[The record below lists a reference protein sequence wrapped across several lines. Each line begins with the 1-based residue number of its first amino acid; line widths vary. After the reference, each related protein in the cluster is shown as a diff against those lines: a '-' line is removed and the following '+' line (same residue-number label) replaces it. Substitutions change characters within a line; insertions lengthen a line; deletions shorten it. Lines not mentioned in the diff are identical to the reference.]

1 MTPQAFLDRPQ
12 VGRLAQEGCAVD
24 FAKGGEPLPVM
35 PPEVAVERP
44 VGVQSEKLPDDLD
57 GQDLRVRKL
66 RSGTAPSNTP
76 TLEMIGDEAED
87 ANYEGAKIHERK
99 TPFCSRW
106 IGAPPSVGRVNVSN
120 VVGLVSLLFLGER
133 PS

>member
-1 MTPQAFLDRPQ
+1 
-12 VGRLAQEGCAVD
+12 
-24 FAKGGEPLPVM
+24 M

-76 TLEMIGDEAED
+76 TLEMIVDEAED

-106 IGAPPSVGRVNVSN
+106 IGAPPSVGRSYFVAQVLKETCTR
-120 VVGLVSLLFLGER
+120 G
-133 PS
+133 

>member
-1 MTPQAFLDRPQ
+1 
-12 VGRLAQEGCAVD
+12 
-24 FAKGGEPLPVM
+24 M

-44 VGVQSEKLPDDLD
+44 VGVQPEKLPDDLD

-76 TLEMIGDEAED
+76 TLEMIVDEAED

-106 IGAPPSVGRVNVSN
+106 IGAPPSVGRS
-120 VVGLVSLLFLGER
+120 SLLLKFSKKPAHGV
-133 PS
+133 S